1 MSIFG
6 HKLTERQLKICQE
19 KGLPTEWRKMKPFQR
34 QCLTAIEEML
44 QYLDDKYGKKFCY
57 EGYVPENKIFMDEE
71 YLCAYAE
78 GDDPETDLFTVERD
92 GKGFKDGYAWVQL
105 APVVQKEMDEKLGP
119 ILEGETYKM
128 FTELTGVSDEG
139 IVTSMEIEIYIEN
152 PDVTVTD
159 TLFEKVVDSIED
171 DAKVDGVVLYC
182 FDKRGIT
189 SKMDKKSYRE
199 IFDINK
205 VRHSYL
211 STEIK
216 RRNKDARWIRNDR

>member
-78 GDDPETDLFTVERD
+78 GDDPETDLFTVKRD

-128 FTELTGVSDEG
+128 FTKLIGVSDEG
-139 IVTSMEIEIYIEN
+139 IVKAMNITIYIEN
-152 PDVTVTD
+152 PDDNVTEA
-159 TLFEKVVDSIED
+159 LFEKVVD
-171 DAKVDGVVLYC
+171 KVEGDTKVSDIVLYS
-182 FDKRGIT
+182 FDKTGIT
-189 SKMDKKSYRE
+189 SDMNKKNHES
-199 IFDINK
+199 FDVK
-205 VRHSYL
+205 EVKHSYL
-211 STEIK
+211 SLSVDRK
-216 RRNKDARWIRNDR
+216 KNGARWIKK